1 MGLPFTITAFC
12 VVVLGGMG
20 YIPGTLWGG
29 MILGVLESLTTTYLT
44 AGMSVALTFFLLLMV
59 LVIRPG
65 GIFGKGIV
73 E

>member
-1 MGLPFTITAFC
+1 
-12 VVVLGGMG
+12 MG

-44 AGMSVALTFFLLLMV
+44 AGISLALTFFLLLVM

-65 GIFGKGIV
+65 GIFRKGIV